1 MRSKRTSAV
10 RHLALI
16 LILISAPLA
25 LVGCSDQMAKMEAN
39 QLELEAMIAANAR
52 QIATVSSQIHNSQST
67 LDERLSKLDANTE
80 AINTQVASI
89 QDQQNRLQGAL
100 VSSER
105 HLTSQ
110 LSQLEENQAQ
120 LRSGVAQVADISQ
133 KTNSAVSAVARDQ
146 ATLHNVVQGHKRELD
161 KRITAVAKSQ
171 EETHAGI
178 AKLSQADSDLGDR
191 IAAVSQKQDTLQR
204 LATDNYNQLAGQV
217 ANNLKETQAGIADL
231 QRSDKGLAGQITAV
245 SQEQQALREM
255 ATDNHA
261 NLTSHIASVAQ
272 NQERTQAGIARL
284 QQTDEK
290 LTGQIAAV
298 STEQQS
304 LRELTTT
311 NQQQLTDQIAKV
323 AGDQEALRELTA
335 SNQRQLTD
343 QVAAVASDQQAL
355 RELTESNQQQL
366 TDQIGTLASDQ
377 QSLRDLAASNQQQ
390 LTGQIAGVVR
400 TQEQTQA
407 RIAQLQQADRDLAAQ
422 IATESE
428 TQQAY
433 RQMAAG
439 NQQQLSEKVATLS
452 EAQSAQRQLAT
463 ANHDALAGQL
473 ASVTAAQQKTQAG
486 IADLKQADRD
496 LDTKVA
502 AVAQEQGALKELT
515 TNNHANLTSH
525 IASVAQNQ
533 ERTQAGINQLQEAD
547 QNLARKVAKLSDGQ
561 LALQELTA
569 GNHEAMG
576 QKVTALS
583 NGQTELRNDLGQL
596 KSQTQTVAADLNAVT
611 EEQAAIRQTLK
622 TASTSL
628 AEKLALVETN
638 QDDIQS
644 LIDRVANTAETTR
657 EDVTALAKTQATI
670 QQTQK
675 ANNEALNN
683 QLAVVTKSQQ
693 YATEHLDAI
702 TTTTVQLTLDVLSLE
717 EAQNNVEQAVQN
729 NHTAATSTMAAL
741 AEGQKDMQGRL
752 GKVAVATEEVSRDVT
767 NLGQKQNQL
776 EQTFEGTR
784 KEFATA
790 LDTITKDQKTMQ
802 GQLDKVVTTGELLNR
817 QIDTLGNKQSKIEQV
832 LQGTRTEFTDALASV
847 NESQW
852 AMQGD
857 LDTVTAKTDEVAT
870 EVKTLGA
877 NQGKF
882 ERALAGAKSEFGTA
896 LGTVTEN
903 QQTMQ
908 GQLQQVAT
916 ANEKV
921 ARDVATLDAGQSEL
935 AETVKANREELVTR
949 LNEIAQGQQQWLT
962 RFDATEAKVEAMT
975 QSITS
980 LEQRVTKL
988 QGTLQTSL
996 TDLNAL
1002 LDARDQERGDFEDR
1016 VGQDVKSVNE
1026 SVSQLA
1032 DVQAGLVQD
1041 VQTIQVE
1048 NQSRNEDILSAL
1060 QKFQQQRNAEAKTAD
1075 PFETAQAEPDE
1086 VILP

>member
-1 MRSKRTSAV
+1 MRSERTSTA

-16 LILISAPLA
+16 LILISVPLA

-52 QIATVSSQIHNSQST
+52 QIATVSSQIHNSQSK

-89 QDQQNRLQGAL
+89 QDQQTRLQGAL

-120 LRSGVAQVADISQ
+120 LRNGVAQVADISQ

-217 ANNLKETQAGIADL
+217 ANNLKQTQAGIADL
-231 QRSDKGLAGQITAV
+231 QQADKGLAGQITAV

-255 ATDNHA
+255 ATNNHA
-261 NLTSHIASVAQ
+261 NLTGHLATVAS
-272 NQERTQAGIARL
+272 NQEKTQAGIARL
-284 QQTDEK
+284 QQADEN
-290 LTGQIAAV
+290 LAGQIAAV

-304 LRELTTT
+304 LRELSTA
-311 NQQQLTDQIAKV
+311 NQKQLTGQIATV
-323 AGDQEALRELTA
+323 AGDQQALRELTA
-335 SNQRQLTD
+335 SNQ
-343 QVAAVASDQQAL
+343 
-355 RELTESNQQQL
+355 QQL
-366 TDQIGTLASDQ
+366 TNQISTLASDQ
-377 QSLRDLAASNQQQ
+377 QSLRELTASNQQQ

-407 RIAQLQQADRDLAAQ
+407 RIAQLQQADQDLAAQ
-422 IATESE
+422 IATESQ

-439 NQQQLSEKVATLS
+439 NQQQLSEKVAALS

-486 IADLKQADRD
+486 IADLKQADQT
-496 LDTKVA
+496 LDSKIA

-547 QNLARKVAKLSDGQ
+547 EVLTGKVAKLSDGQ
-561 LALQELTA
+561 RALQELTA

-596 KSQTQTVAADLNAVT
+596 KAQTQTVAADLNAVT
-611 EEQAAIRQTLK
+611 KEQAAIRQTLK

-717 EAQNNVEQAVQN
+717 EAQGNIEQAMQN

-752 GKVAVATEEVSRDVT
+752 GKVAVATEEVSRDVAS
-767 NLGQKQNQL
+767 LGQKQNQL

-784 KEFATA
+784 QEFAAA

-802 GQLDKVVTTGELLNR
+802 GQLDKVVTGGELLNR
-817 QIDTLGNKQSKIEQV
+817 QIDTLDNKQSKIEQV

-870 EVKTLGA
+870 EVKTLGE

-882 ERALAGAKSEFGTA
+882 EQALAGAKSEFGTA

-921 ARDVATLDAGQSEL
+921 AHDVATLDAGQSEL
-935 AETVKANREELVTR
+935 AETVKTNREELVTR
-949 LNEIAQGQQQWLT
+949 LNEIAQGQQKWLT

-1016 VGQDVKSVNE
+1016 VGQDVKNVNE

-1060 QKFQQQRNAEAKTAD
+1060 QRLQQQRNAEDKTAD
-1075 PFETAQAEPDE
+1075 PFETAAAQPDE